1 MAAHVEGYCRMPLLR
16 MREAG
21 FTNARVSVGPMT
33 LDLEPGQRKALKFA
47 TAHEATVAALMA
59 AGVAK
64 PSTGSVLIGD
74 FDPRVQ
80 SVHCKR
86 LAGFVPHAP
95 MSIEEAEFPRYIAYR
110 AALWNVDPELAAARA
125 REILRQ
131 LDGMHEALA
140 YPLVGALIAAPQ
152 LLVMDRPPPAYA
164 RQIHAVT
171 HSAALLTTHADP
183 AGEDAFRP

>member
-1 MAAHVEGYCRMPLLR
+1 MPLLR

-33 LDLEPGQRKALKFA
+33 LDLEPGQRTALRFT

-64 PSTGSVLIGD
+64 ASSGSVLIGD

-95 MSIEEAEFPRYIAYR
+95 LAIDEAEFPRYIAYR
-110 AALWNVDPELAAARA
+110 AALWNVEYEVAAARA
-125 REILRQ
+125 RDILTR

-140 YPLVGALIAAPQ
+140 YPLIGALIASPQ
-152 LLVMDRPPPAYA
+152 LLVMDRPPPVYA
-164 RQIHAVT
+164 PQIFA
-171 HSAALLTTHADP
+171 AAGGEALLTTHADA
-183 AGEDAFRP
+183 AGEDAFRQ

>member
-1 MAAHVEGYCRMPLLR
+1 MPLLR

-21 FTNARVSVGPMT
+21 FTNSRVSVGPMT
-33 LDLEPGQRKALKFA
+33 LDLEPGQRKALRFA
-47 TAHEATVAALMA
+47 SAHEAMVAALLA

-64 PSTGSVLIGD
+64 ASTGSVSIGD

-86 LAGFVPHAP
+86 IAGFVPHAP
-95 MSIEEAEFPRYIAYR
+95 LSLEEAEFPRYIAYR
-110 AALWNVDPELAAARA
+110 AALWNVDPDLAAARA

-140 YPLVGALIAAPQ
+140 YPLAGALVASPQ
-152 LLVMDRPPPAYA
+152 LLVMDRPPPVYA
-164 RQIHAVT
+164 RQILTVSG
-171 HSAALLTTHADP
+171 SAAVLTTHVDA
-183 AGEDAFRP
+183 AGEDAFRQ

>member
-1 MAAHVEGYCRMPLLR
+1 

-33 LDLEPGQRKALKFA
+33 LDLEPGQSKALRCA
-47 TAHEATVAALMA
+47 TPREATVVALMA

-64 PSTGSVLIGD
+64 ASTGSVLIGD

-86 LAGFVPHAP
+86 IAGFVPHAP
-95 MSIEEAEFPRYIAYR
+95 LSIDETEFPRYIAYR
-110 AALWNVDPELAAARA
+110 AALWNVEADLAAARA

-140 YPLVGALIAAPQ
+140 YPLIGALIALPQ
-152 LLVMDRPPPAYA
+152 LLVMDRPPPVYA
-164 RQIHAVT
+164 RQIFAVT
-171 HSAALLTTHADP
+171 GNAALLTTHADA
-183 AGEDAFRP
+183 AGENAFRQ

>member
-1 MAAHVEGYCRMPLLR
+1 MPLLR

-33 LDLEPGQRKALKFA
+33 LDLEPGQRKALQLA
-47 TAHEATVAALMA
+47 TAREATVVALMA
-59 AGVAK
+59 AGLAK
-64 PSTGSVLIGD
+64 ASTGSVLIGD

-86 LAGFVPHAP
+86 IAGFVPHEP
-95 MSIEEAEFPRYIAYR
+95 LTIDESEFSRYIAYR
-110 AALWNVDPELAAARA
+110 AALWNVEAERAAARA
-125 REILRQ
+125 RELLTQ

-140 YPLVGALIAAPQ
+140 YPLIGALIAAPQ

-164 RQIHAVT
+164 RQIFAVT
-171 HSAALLTTHADP
+171 GNAALLTTHADN
-183 AGEDAFRP
+183 AGESAFR